1 MAITKKDIELLKEV
15 FATKADLEGFAKK
28 ADLEGFAKKADL
40 EGFAKKADLEE
51 FAKKAD
57 LEGFAKKADL
67 EGFATKKEL
76 KALESKVDAGFDRI
90 LTGQDKIIQELE
102 KARED
107 RIFAFA
113 KDKEQDSR
121 LDNLDG
127 RVKRLETARA

>member
-15 FATKADLEGFAKK
+15 FATKADIKVFATK
-28 ADLEGFAKKADL
+28 ADLKVFATKS
-40 EGFAKKADLEE
+40 
-51 FAKKAD
+51 
-57 LEGFAKKADL
+57 DL
-67 EGFATKKEL
+67 EGFATKTEL

-90 LTGQDKIIQELE
+90 LTGQDKIIRELE

-127 RVKRLETARA
+127 RVKKLETVNA